1 MFTPSNPL
9 FKAAYEGRI
18 DDIRNYLS
26 EGGGINALD
35 KHNNTALHWAAK
47 GNRYKVVK
55 YLVENGIDS
64 TMRNGQGDTALHWSV
79 MSNNV
84 CTDHIS
90 MSTFSFMSR
99 LHSLNISSVND
110 WMSTLSTM
118 MERLLFIWLSS

>member
-90 MSTFSFMSR
+90 MSTF
-99 LHSLNISSVND
+99 
-110 WMSTLSTM
+110 
-118 MERLLFIWLSS
+118 LFYE